1 MARVSGSSVVA
12 DGGGGVALI
21 VSVAHTAG
29 ERFAAI
35 ERLADRYAKRSGTAL
50 PMRIERATIGTLD
63 TPSGCVSSYAYAA
76 TAARARTVADTL
88 RGA

>member
-1 MARVSGSSVVA
+1 MAKVSGARVVA
-12 DGGGGVALI
+12 DGGGVALI
-21 VSVAHTAG
+21 VSVAHTAHD
-29 ERFAAI
+29 RYAAI
-35 ERLADRYAKRSGTAL
+35 ERLADRYAARSGSAL

-76 TAARARTVADTL
+76 TAAAAQRVADTA